1 MATRRKNEKRPRVK
15 KPPPVKTDDVA
26 KEELLLAEEILRTSR
41 KEQAALAADWAKI
54 KKKLGLRAKPV
65 SAQELYEMALREGIN
80 PERNEFSRGIIAMRE
95 E

>member
-1 MATRRKNEKRPRVK
+1 MAIRRKNENKPRAK
-15 KPPPVKTDDVA
+15 QRTNADVA
-26 KEELLLAEEILRTSR
+26 ADEDLLLAEEILRTSR

-54 KKKLGLRAKPV
+54 KKKLGLGAKPV

-80 PERNEFSRGIIAMRE
+80 PESNEFSRGIIAMRE